1 MSLPSLR
8 VAVVGAAAWF
18 LLAPVADAAVIAYWR
33 FEDSPGFLSD
43 SSGNGRTLTN
53 TGSVSQYALP
63 GTGAGSDFPTII
75 PQTGASNADAAQ
87 FNASNLLSAAD
98 SDAFTSTT
106 LTVEAFL
113 NGTNLGGAATRAIA
127 GHFRGDINQRS
138 WLLQVT
144 GTGNL
149 SFQFSTN
156 GSAGGGLSEAV
167 VSSLVLANNVDY
179 YAAVSVDLLDTST
192 DGITFYLQDLTNGG
206 SLLSEG
212 VVHTATVLHNSTAS
226 FTIGSTD
233 QPSAQFAG
241 IIDEVRV
248 SNTKL
253 DQSDLLISV
262 PEPSTVVLA
271 GMGALLLGFMARR
284 RAGAGCSP
292 A

>member
-167 VSSLVLANNVDY
+167 VSSF
-179 YAAVSVDLLDTST
+179 SVDLLDTST